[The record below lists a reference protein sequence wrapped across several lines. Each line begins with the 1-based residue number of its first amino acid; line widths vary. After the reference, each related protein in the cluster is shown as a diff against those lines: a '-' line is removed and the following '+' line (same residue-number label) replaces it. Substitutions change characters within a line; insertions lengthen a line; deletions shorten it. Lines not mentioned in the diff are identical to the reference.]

1 MCEIGCG
8 KNTMSVRVNQI
19 RISKNFTL
27 YEFESPDTRT
37 VKLDRDF
44 LWKLQELR
52 DALGRPIIVHSGFR
66 TDFWNTRKGGAPDS
80 FHKSG
85 KAGDISSPGMS
96 MKALGAKAASIGFRG
111 VIVKDD
117 HVHVDTRNKPYTV
130 GL

>member
-1 MCEIGCG
+1 
-8 KNTMSVRVNQI
+8 MSERPNNI
-19 RISKNFTL
+19 RIAKNFML

-37 VKLDRDF
+37 VKIDRLF

-52 DALGRPIIVHSGFR
+52 DAINAKIIVHRGFS
-66 TDFWNTRKGGAPDS
+66 TPYWNKKVGGVPES
-80 FHKSG
+80 FHLPG

-96 MKALGAKAASIGFRG
+96 MKALGVKAASVGFRG

-117 HVHVDTRNKPYTV
+117 HVHVDTREKPYTV